1 MNKAEIHSKATRW
14 CHRFHIQFPWKFTQ
28 LNVYH
33 CFGFNDSFL
42 HRFTRDCFDHGTY
55 RVAELSAT
63 GHRWEVAKLWR
74 TITGASRC
82 GIQLTP
88 QQTWR
93 RVKTMFGVVQ
103 QKHKKN
109 LIWQRLCSMFKPFSC
124 SSTFI
129 PSIFGLMI
137 FHFPCIFSIFIFH
150 LFSSILGWSSCID
163 IPKGTQMV
171 AMGAQPWHDRTCWTT
186 STPYQRSRSPLLRWS
201 IARIYAG
208 IYIISYYPI
217 HTYHMCC
224 TYNFYIYLSIL
235 FL

>member
-42 HRFTRDCFDHGTY
+42 HSQDMFLRFTRDCFNHGTH

-82 GIQLTP
+82 RIQLTP

-93 RVKTMFGVVQ
+93 RVKTMFGKVQ
-103 QKHKKN
+103 QKHKK
-109 LIWQRLCSMFKPFSC
+109 IWFGNHSALCSNHFHDHPLSFHQFFDWWS
-124 SSTFI
+124 
-129 PSIFGLMI
+129 SIFHAYFPYLFSMC
-137 FHFPCIFSIFIFH
+137 FPC
-150 LFSSILGWSSCID
+150 ILGWSSWIF
-163 IPKGTQMV
+163 
-171 AMGAQPWHDRTCWTT
+171 
-186 STPYQRSRSPLLRWS
+186 QRELRW
-201 IARIYAG
+201 
-208 IYIISYYPI
+208 
-217 HTYHMCC
+217 
-224 TYNFYIYLSIL
+224 
-235 FL
+235 